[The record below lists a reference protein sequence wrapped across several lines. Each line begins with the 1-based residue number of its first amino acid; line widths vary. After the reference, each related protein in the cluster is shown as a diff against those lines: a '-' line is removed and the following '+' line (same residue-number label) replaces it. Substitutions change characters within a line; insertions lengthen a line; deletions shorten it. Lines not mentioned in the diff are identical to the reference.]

1 MTYNYRD
8 HDFIAYPSST
18 LPNLET
24 WTMAIGSI
32 LVALGWPIGRIS
44 ASPRSPWEVCFDDD
58 TNKQQNR
65 HVPSTI

>member
-8 HDFIAYPSST
+8 HDFTAYPSST

-32 LVALGWPIGRIS
+32 LVAFGMAYWAHIS
-44 ASPRSPWEVCFDDD
+44 FAPLAVGGLLR
-58 TNKQQNR
+58 
-65 HVPSTI
+65 

>member
-32 LVALGWPIGRIS
+32 LVAFGMAYWAHIS
-44 ASPRSPWEVCFDDD
+44 FAPLAVEVCFDDD